1 MAAIAAFS
9 SSDSEAIT
17 TPTASSIVA
26 LLVIGVEDGDGV
38 AVGYGNDGT
47 GDGVGMGG
55 ELHVK
60 TCAAPSQPCATTAR
74 SFT

>member
-26 LLVIGVEDGDGV
+26 LLVVGVEDGDGV
-38 AVGYGNDGT
+38 AVGYGDDGT
-47 GDGVGMGG
+47 GECVGVDGV
-55 ELHVK
+55 LHVK
-60 TCAAPSQPCATTAR
+60 TCAAPSQTFATTAR